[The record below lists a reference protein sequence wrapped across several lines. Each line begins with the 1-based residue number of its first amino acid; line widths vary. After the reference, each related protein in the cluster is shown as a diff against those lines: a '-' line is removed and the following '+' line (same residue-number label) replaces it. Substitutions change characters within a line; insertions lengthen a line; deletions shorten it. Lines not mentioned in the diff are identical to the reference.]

1 MKKFLFITLLALFCS
16 VSGYAQEHTEL
27 LESAKEKFAAG
38 EYKSAELKLDTYID
52 LSGDASQSS
61 LMTNIKMCL
70 NILEKAEAE
79 REANGFSDEAREY
92 YQMILE
98 YNPADANVNK
108 ILADWPTPVEGAT
121 YVEETNGLNMK
132 MIFVEGGTFMMG
144 ADDVIKD
151 EGLNAALQ
159 DAHPKHEVTLSSYY
173 IGETEVTQ
181 RQWNIIMGT
190 TIHDLSAEAKR
201 PVNSVGDNIPIYYV
215 TWEQAS
221 QFCEKLSQLTGK
233 KYVLPTEAQWEFA
246 ARGGNKSR
254 GGVYSG
260 GNTMNGLGWT
270 EENSG
275 KKVYPVAQA
284 FRNDLDIYDMSG
296 NVQEWCSDWYE
307 NRYQPGAQTDPQGPA
322 WSNTKVYRGGD
333 YQNGQNRARVEH
345 RLHDRPFEQSESN
358 KRTVGFR
365 VACLID

>member
-1 MKKFLFITLLALFCS
+1 
-16 VSGYAQEHTEL
+16 
-27 LESAKEKFAAG
+27 
-38 EYKSAELKLDTYID
+38 
-52 LSGDASQSS
+52 
-61 LMTNIKMCL
+61 
-70 NILEKAEAE
+70 
-79 REANGFSDEAREY
+79 
-92 YQMILE
+92 
-98 YNPADANVNK
+98 
-108 ILADWPTPVEGAT
+108 
-121 YVEETNGLNMK
+121 

-144 ADDVIKD
+144 ADDIIKD
-151 EGLNAALQ
+151 EGLNAALR

-181 RQWNIIMGT
+181 RQWTIVMGT
-190 TIHDLSAEAKR
+190 TINDLAAEAKR
-201 PVNSVGDNIPIYYV
+201 PANSVGDNIPIYYV

-260 GNTMNGLGWT
+260 GNTIDGLGWT
-270 EENSG
+270 KETSG
-275 KKVYPVAQA
+275 KRVHPVAEA

-307 NRYQPGAQTDPQGPA
+307 DKYPAGPQTDPQGPS
-322 WSNTKVYRGGD
+322 WSSTKVYRGGD

-345 RLHDRPFEQSESN
+345 RLHDRPYDQIESQE
-358 KRTVGFR
+358 RTVGFR

>member
-1 MKKFLFITLLALFCS
+1 MKKFLFITLLALIYS
-16 VSGYAQEHTEL
+16 VGGYAQDSDMIAAAKKSFSEGKYGTAKAQL
-27 LESAKEKFAAG
+27 LAENDPAYADFLVLVKTCEGLKNAADEEYKISGYSEKAKE
-38 EYKSAELKLDTYID
+38 
-52 LSGDASQSS
+52 
-61 LMTNIKMCL
+61 M
-70 NILEKAEAE
+70 
-79 REANGFSDEAREY
+79 
-92 YQMILE
+92 YQAVLE
-98 YNPADANVNK
+98 YNPNDPIVK
-108 ILADWPTPVEGAT
+108 EILARFPAGAT

-144 ADDVIKD
+144 ADDIIKD
-151 EGLNAALQ
+151 EGLNAALR

-181 RQWNIIMGT
+181 RQWTIVMGT
-190 TIHDLSAEAKR
+190 TINDLAAEAKR
-201 PVNSVGDNIPIYYV
+201 PANSVGDNIPIYYV

-260 GNTMNGLGWT
+260 GNTIDGLGWT
-270 EENSG
+270 KETSG
-275 KKVYPVAQA
+275 KRVHPVAEA

-307 NRYQPGAQTDPQGPA
+307 DKYQAGPQTDPQGPS
-322 WSNTKVYRGGD
+322 WSSTKVYRGGD

-345 RLHDRPFEQSESN
+345 RLHDRPYDQIETQHL
-358 KRTVGFR
+358 VV
-365 VACLID
+365 VASLCVML

>member
-1 MKKFLFITLLALFCS
+1 MKKFLFITLLALIYS
-16 VSGYAQEHTEL
+16 VGGYAQDHTEL
-27 LESAKEKFAAG
+27 LEGAKAKFAAG
-38 EYKSAELKLDTYID
+38 EYKSAELKLDTYIQ
-52 LSGDASQSS
+52 LSGDTSQSS
-61 LMTNIKMCL
+61 LLTNIKMCL
-70 NILEKAEAE
+70 NILSKADAE
-79 REANGFSDEAREY
+79 RTANGFSDAAREY
-92 YQMILE
+92 YEMILE
-98 YNPADANVNK
+98 YNPDDANVK
-108 ILADWPTPVEGAT
+108 QILADWPTPVEGAT

-144 ADDVIKD
+144 ADDIIKD
-151 EGLNAALQ
+151 ESLNAALR

-181 RQWNIIMGT
+181 RQWTIVMGT
-190 TIHDLSAEAKR
+190 TINDLAAEAKR
-201 PVNSVGDNIPIYYV
+201 PANSVGDNIPIYYV

-260 GNTMNGLGWT
+260 GNTIDGLGWT
-270 EENSG
+270 KETSG
-275 KKVYPVAQA
+275 KRVHPVAEA

-307 NRYQPGAQTDPQGPA
+307 DKYPAGPQPDPQGPS
-322 WSNTKVYRGGD
+322 WSSTKVYRGGD

-345 RLHDRPFEQSESN
+345 RLHDRPYDQIESQE
-358 KRTVGFR
+358 RTVGFR